1 MNPSYLF
8 TSSRLGF
15 RLWQDSDLLSFSA
28 MNADKET
35 MRYFEKSLT
44 EDESKA
50 MMERMN
56 KLFADRGYC
65 YFAAESL
72 ETGEFIGMIGM
83 GWKTFEAEFTPCV
96 DIGWRLDKRFWNQGF
111 ATEGAIRILNYA
123 KERGIKEVFSI
134 ASKSNL
140 ASVRVMEK
148 IGLNYL
154 RDFDH
159 PDLIRSPQLNPC
171 CLYSISFF

>member
-56 KLFADRGYC
+56 NLYIDKGYC

-111 ATEGAIRILNYA
+111 ATEGAIRILDYA